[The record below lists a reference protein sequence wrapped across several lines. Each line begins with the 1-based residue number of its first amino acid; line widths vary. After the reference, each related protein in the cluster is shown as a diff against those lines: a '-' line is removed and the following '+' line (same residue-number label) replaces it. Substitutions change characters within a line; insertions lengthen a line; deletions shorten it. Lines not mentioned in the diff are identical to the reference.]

1 MAGTETTKSADPGS
15 VPVASAPDV
24 DMAVLMD
31 RLLSLADEEG
41 IPVLG
46 VAASKD
52 LESEPSG
59 SRPSDALSDARS
71 LLCFGLAVPAGVYHA
86 DAHQTEAVW
95 RTQNIYYRRLDTL
108 SLRFAALLEES
119 GERAIPVFGCLPMGL
134 NAKREVHGFVN
145 QLRMGE
151 AAGIGIIGRN
161 GLLLHERYGSRLML
175 GGVVTTAALPAMR
188 RGEEPGRGC
197 PADCRIC
204 VDACPVRA
212 ISLDEQKVKIN
223 RCLTYTSRTPLLPK
237 LKYLALLRFNRQH
250 AERLMNQMSFDEHTL
265 HICNRC
271 ISRCPY
277 GQPADYPDGTQA

>member
-1 MAGTETTKSADPGS
+1 MSGTEPTCPRDPRAAS
-15 VPVASAPDV
+15 VPPPPMSTW
-24 DMAVLMD
+24 
-31 RLLSLADEEG
+31 RLSGIAFFSLADEED

-46 VAASKD
+46 VAAAGD

-59 SRPSDALSDARS
+59 SRPSDVLPDARS
-71 LLCFGLAVPAGVYHA
+71 LLCFGLAVPAGVYDT
-86 DAHQTEAVW
+86 DAHQTETVW

-134 NAKREVHGFVN
+134 NAEREVYGFVN

-188 RGEEPGRGC
+188 RGEALGRDVPPIAGSAST
-197 PADCRIC
+197 PALSEQYRWANRESRST
-204 VDACPVRA
+204 DA
-212 ISLDEQKVKIN
+212 
-223 RCLTYTSRTPLLPK
+223 
-237 LKYLALLRFNRQH
+237 
-250 AERLMNQMSFDEHTL
+250 
-265 HICNRC
+265 
-271 ISRCPY
+271 
-277 GQPADYPDGTQA
+277 